1 MCREVATVQETGSI
15 GLRAGR
21 GRDNAKDA
29 RARRQDAHDRVP
41 AGTGGPAAAAESS
54 PRTDGVPRL
63 RTHGDLTI
71 SSETHAIGP
80 GDSWCIP
87 GDVEH
92 SAAARADSDAIEVFC
107 PVREDYLSTTG

>member
-1 MCREVATVQETGSI
+1 MTEFRLEQGALLPRQSHPHEQTGYLVS
-15 GLRAGR
+15 GR
-21 GRDNAKDA
+21 M
-29 RARRQDAHDRVP
+29 
-41 AGTGGPAAAAESS
+41 
-54 PRTDGVPRL
+54 
-63 RTHGDLTI
+63 DLTI